1 MARRPAKAHVAAA
14 WRSFWETP
22 EGRAAIGD
30 MMRQFGVYTQIPA
43 GDATA
48 MAIAVGERNVCTWI
62 AAQIA
67 MRPESFVEDLGTAA
81 AWQDR
86 HRAPQPRS
94 EMDEMVDSITTQYGA
109 YR

>member
-1 MARRPAKAHVAAA
+1 
-14 WRSFWETP
+14 
-22 EGRAAIGD
+22 

-67 MRPESFVEDLGTAA
+67 MRPESFVDDLGTAA